1 MSTFTGND
9 ALLSVERAI
18 SSTRTYEGQLDTAL
32 RSAMDEASRL
42 RREEFD
48 GFRALARFKL
58 DGLIREKVITD
69 IDGAEQHAL
78 SMIENYRRVLE
89 DLSRRRDEAQARLT
103 EAEAQKHK
111 RSQELAQ
118 VLEALDKLRRRTADR
133 IKDDPA
139 WQAAQ
144 TAAEGVR
151 KIAANAD
158 KKASLS
164 EKDLEEKRRPYENDP
179 LFMYLWKKKHGDAT
193 DKSSNLVRYL
203 DGMVARLI
211 DYASARI
218 NYGMLCEIPV
228 RLREH
233 ANEIQRD
240 AEASQERVVIL
251 ERKALV
257 GDGVEPIEAQAAA
270 ATASVEAA
278 AEVVTKIT
286 KELSQIEAGRQQA
299 VGAGYDAVYTGAID
313 LLAQELTQRD
323 FQRLYQDALRTPP
336 KQDDDIIVSIGK
348 TREALKKADAEVGQ
362 VRMQIRETA
371 QRRSELEGSR
381 DRARNSG
388 LDNPMGHFGNAEDVI
403 GQVIGGIIR
412 GALRGNDLDHVLRDN
427 YRSPAPRANPDFGG
441 WERKSSFPNPWGRAG
456 SADKGSGAD
465 WRTGGSFF
473 MPSYPLSKEQV
484 RQD

>member
-18 SSTRTYEGQLDTAL
+18 SSTRTYEGQLDAAL
-32 RSAMDEASRL
+32 RSVMDEASRL

-48 GFRALARFKL
+48 AFRALARFKL

-69 IDGAEQHAL
+69 IDSAEQHAL
-78 SMIENYRRVLE
+78 SMIENYRSVLE
-89 DLSRRRDEAQARLT
+89 ELSRRRDEAQARLN
-103 EAEAQKHK
+103 EAEAQKHM
-111 RSQELAQ
+111 RSQDLAQ
-118 VLEALDKLRRRTADR
+118 VLDALDKLRRRTADR

-139 WQAAQ
+139 WQAAE
-144 TAAEGVR
+144 TGAEGVR
-151 KIAANAD
+151 KVAANAD

-164 EKDLEEKRRPYENDP
+164 EKDLEEKRKPYENDP
-179 LFMYLWKKKHGDAT
+179 LFMYLWKKKHGEAT

-203 DGMVARLI
+203 DGMVARLV
-211 DYASARI
+211 DYAGARI

-299 VGAGYDAVYTGAID
+299 VGAGYDAIYTGAID

-323 FQRLYQDALRTPP
+323 FQRLYQDALRTPS
-336 KQDDDIIVSIGK
+336 KQDDEIIASIGK

-362 VRMQIRETA
+362 VRTQIREAA

-388 LDNPMGHFGNAEDVI
+388 LDNPMGNFGNAQDVI

-412 GALRGNDLDHVLRDN
+412 GALRGSDLDHVLRDN
-427 YRSPAPRANPDFGG
+427 YRSPAPRADPDFGG

-456 SADKGSGAD
+456 SAGKGND

-473 MPSYPLSKEQV
+473 MPSHPLSKEQV
-484 RQD
+484 RQE

>member
-9 ALLSVERAI
+9 ALLSVEQAI
-18 SSTRTYEGQLDTAL
+18 SRTRAYEGQLDSAL
-32 RSAMDEASRL
+32 RSAMDEAARL

-48 GFRALARFKL
+48 AFRALARFKL
-58 DGLIREKVITD
+58 DGLIREKVITS

-78 SMIENYRRVLE
+78 SMIENYRRILE

-111 RSQELAQ
+111 RSEELAQ

-139 WQAAQ
+139 WQAAE

-151 KIAANAD
+151 KVAANAE

-164 EKDLEEKRRPYENDP
+164 EKDLEEKRKPYENDP
-179 LFMYLWKKKHGDAT
+179 LFMYLWKKKHGEAS

-211 DYASARI
+211 DYPSARI
-218 NYGMLCEIPV
+218 NYAMLCEIPV

-233 ANEIQRD
+233 ANEKQKD
-240 AEASQERVVIL
+240 AEASQERVVML

-257 GDGVEPIEAQAAA
+257 GDGIEPIEARA
-270 ATASVEAA
+270 ATATTAVETA
-278 AEVVTKIT
+278 AELVTKIT
-286 KELSQIEAGRQQA
+286 KELSQIEADRQQA
-299 VGAGYDAVYTGAID
+299 VGAGYDAIYTGAVD
-313 LLAQELTQRD
+313 LLAQELSQRD
-323 FQRLYQDALRTPP
+323 LQRLYQDALRTPP
-336 KQDDDIIVSIGK
+336 KQDDEIIVSIGK
-348 TREALKKADAEVGQ
+348 TREALKKVDAEVEQ
-362 VRMQIRETA
+362 VRAQIRVTA

-388 LDNPMGHFGNAEDVI
+388 LDNPMGNFGNAEDVI

-412 GALRGNDLDHVLRDN
+412 GALRGTDLDHVLRDN
-427 YRSPAPRANPDFGG
+427 YRSPAPRADPDFGG
-441 WERKSSFPNPWGRAG
+441 WERSSFPNPWARGG
-456 SADKGSGAD
+456 SADKGSGSD

-473 MPSYPLSKEQV
+473 MPSRPLSKEQV
-484 RQD
+484 RQE